1 MKRILALVAVGFALV
16 AGTVAVVTV
25 SSQPAFACKGDYHG
39 S

>member
-1 MKRILALVAVGFALV
+1 MKRILALAAIAFALV
-16 AGTVAVVTV
+16 TGTVAVATI